1 MDERGKRPDA
11 DRASWRQTL
20 ALALLALVVAGALSF
35 TPQWQRLELLSF
47 DLTSTLLP
55 KGPPAPSS
63 IVVAIDEPSFAEFGQ
78 WPWRRD
84 IHARLI
90 EQLRAAGA
98 KGIVLDLVF
107 AEPSAYPDA
116 DAALARVMGP
126 DVVLA
131 ADLMKINDPNVSGT
145 RDILPL
151 PALTNG
157 GARYGFAK
165 LAQPDPDEII
175 RRMPQQPD
183 SLAAVARQLLPD
195 DTARPPTKD
204 AFIQYFGPRQT
215 YETVSYYRA
224 MDWQNF
230 LATNPFKDK
239 LVIVGFG
246 QDAQAD
252 LSIGTA
258 DAFATSFT
266 SRGGGAMFGA
276 EIHATIVDNL
286 RYSLWIV
293 PLPIWVTALLA
304 LAVALATGHALRN
317 FGLVRSSFWTIAG
330 LAAIL
335 ILSFALLRLGRLWLP
350 PVLPVTA
357 LVLMSVGRT
366 GLGYLEERARRQRVV
381 TMFGHYLAPEMV
393 ERLQNNPALLKL
405 GGEVKELTIL
415 FCDVRGF
422 TTISERMQADPQRLT
437 HLVNRILTPLSNCVL
452 AENGAID
459 KYIGDC
465 IMAFWNAP
473 LDEPEHALKGAHAA
487 LAMIKAI
494 ATLNRELAAENLP
507 SIAIGVGLNT
517 GRCVVGN
524 MGSDQRFDYSALGDS
539 VNLASRLE
547 SASKELGVSIVIGP
561 ETARQVADRL
571 PLVPLE
577 TIHVKGK
584 QEPITVHTIAP
595 ELANRPEALQE
606 LRDIESRLSAVD
618 EPLWDQGSQALIKR
632 AVEIAPSL
640 AKYYAQLQ
648 ERRRLRLAGF

>member
-1 MDERGKRPDA
+1 MNERAKRSGNE
-11 DRASWRQTL
+11 RAGWPQTL
-20 ALALLALVVAGALSF
+20 GLALLALVVAGGLSF
-35 TPQWQRLELLSF
+35 TPQWQKLELLSF
-47 DLTSTLLP
+47 DLTSTLSP
-55 KGPPAPSS
+55 KQPPALSS
-63 IVVAIDEPSFAEFGQ
+63 IIVAIDEPSFAEFGQ

-98 KGIVLDLVF
+98 KGIVLDLIF

-116 DAALARVMGP
+116 DAALAQAMGP
-126 DVVLA
+126 DVALA
-131 ADLMKINDPNVSGT
+131 ADLLKIDDPNVSGT

-151 PALTNG
+151 PALTDR
-157 GARYGFAK
+157 GARYGFVK

-183 SLAAVARQLLPD
+183 PLAAVALQLLPESSP
-195 DTARPPTKD
+195 RPPVKD
-204 AFIQYFGPRQT
+204 SFIQYFGPRQT
-215 YETVSYYRA
+215 YPTVSYYRA

-230 LATNPFKDK
+230 LAGNPFKDK

-246 QDAQAD
+246 QDAQAEVS
-252 LSIGTA
+252 LGTT

-266 SRGGGAMFGA
+266 SRGGGTMFGA
-276 EIHATIVDNL
+276 EIHATVIDNL
-286 RYSLWIV
+286 RYSLWIA
-293 PLPIWVTALLA
+293 PLPAWATILLA

-317 FGLVRSSFWTIAG
+317 FGLVRSIVWTTAG
-330 LAAIL
+330 LAAIVVV
-335 ILSFALLRLGRLWLP
+335 SFALLQFARLWLP
-350 PVLPVTA
+350 PVMPVTT

-366 GLGYLEERARRQRVV
+366 GLGYLEERTRRRRVV

-393 ERLQNNPALLKL
+393 ERLQNNPGLLKL

-437 HLVNRILTPLSNCVL
+437 HLINRILTPLSNCVL
-452 AENGAID
+452 AEKGAID

-473 LDEPEHALKGAHAA
+473 LDEPEHALRGARAA
-487 LAMIKAI
+487 LAMIGAI
-494 ATLNRELAAENLP
+494 AALNRELASENLP
-507 SIAIGVGLNT
+507 AIAIGVGLNT

-561 ETARQVADRL
+561 ETARQIGNRL

-577 TIHVKGK
+577 TINVKGK
-584 QEPITVHTIAP
+584 QEAITVHTIAP
-595 ELANRPEALQE
+595 ELADQPDALRTLHALQAKITVGGGDSAE
-606 LRDIESRLSAVD
+606 MIE
-618 EPLWDQGSQALIKR
+618 R
-632 AVEIAPSL
+632 AVAIAPSL
-640 AKYYAQLQ
+640 AGYYALTN
-648 ERRRLRLAGF
+648 ERRRRRASAH